1 MEIKKDKDSRG
12 SYYYAVVEHPLLP
25 SYSNRFCVTGRT
37 ESAVKEKVKK
47 LLESWEKLKNT

>member
-12 SYYYAVVEHPLLP
+12 TYYYAVVEHPLLP

-47 LLESWEKLKNT
+47 LLASWEELKNT